1 MNYRLHATRVIAKR
15 RVLETLI
22 SPGFYVAAT
31 VGLLLAYFLVTGFAR
46 AVDSSGFDFR
56 LHPVYDLLGR
66 ALEGAFGGVVVQKL
80 FAEGPFLLVLYV
92 AFLPVLLFLAASSV
106 FRFGLERKV
115 GAVELLA
122 YGPADGT
129 SYFLASLLKDLL
141 ATLLYLVLL
150 LGFLAVAA
158 NLHNLILGPA
168 FFFSLLLLLFAS
180 AAVYAYGIL
189 ASTLTDNSASALAV
203 FLALLVF
210 FLVVFL
216 GSFTI
221 VSGYVRNLSTV
232 FAWVVQW
239 VSPLYYWDRA
249 LGAAEVASPGLYVL
263 NLLLLLV
270 LAGVVLTASHFI
282 LKARGVRP

>member
-15 RVLETLI
+15 RIFETLI

-56 LHPVYDLLGR
+56 LQPVYDLLGR

-129 SYFLASLLKDLL
+129 SYFLASLIKDLL

-150 LGFLAVAA
+150 LAFLAVAA

-180 AAVYAYGIL
+180 AAVYAFGIL
-189 ASTLTDNSASALAV
+189 ASTLTDNSSSALAV
-203 FLALLVF
+203 FLALLAF

-249 LGAAEVASPGLYVL
+249 LRAAEVASPGLYVL